1 MAQIYTDIL
10 LDFTADMV
18 LRGQGADPAVVRTR
32 RPVLVD
38 LAQKAIDV
46 GAGLVSPAVI
56 HDTFSVS
63 KDKQTGIF
71 LNGMYALAGELISEQ
86 LAGAGRIALAIVT
99 IGSALEE
106 KIYQAGHDG
115 DMALSLAL
123 DGLANAAVDM
133 LSFWYCQK
141 IEQQAEEAG
150 QSSTIAFSPGMLGWS
165 VEQGQ
170 PQVFAAL
177 QPDPQL
183 VRLLPSGM
191 MLPRKSASMAIG
203 LGGQIQGGGKPC
215 KFCSMNS
222 MCSYHQALETP

>member
-1 MAQIYTDIL
+1 LAQIYTDIL

>member
-1 MAQIYTDIL
+1 MAQIYTDIP

-18 LRGQGADPAVVRTR
+18 LRGQGADPAVVRAR
-32 RPVLVD
+32 RPVLVG
-38 LAQKAIDV
+38 LAEKAIDA
-46 GAGLVSPAVI
+46 GARLVSPAVI
-56 HDTFSVS
+56 HDAFTVS
-63 KDKQTGIF
+63 RDKFQRILLSGKHE
-71 LNGMYALAGELISEQ
+71 LAGDLVSEQ
-86 LAGAGRIALAIVT
+86 LAGAERIALAIAT
-99 IGSALEE
+99 IGPALEE
-106 KIYQAGHDG
+106 KIHQVGRDG

-133 LSFWYCQK
+133 LSFWFCRK
-141 IEQQAEEAG
+141 IEQQAEMEG

-177 QPDPQL
+177 QPDPKL
-183 VRLLPSGM
+183 VTLLPSGM

-203 LGGQIQGGGKPC
+203 VGGQIQGGGKPC

-222 MCSYHQALETP
+222 MCSYHQAMETT

>member
-18 LRGQGADPAVVRTR
+18 LRGQGADPAVVRAR

-46 GAGLVSPAVI
+46 GAELVSPAVI

>member
-1 MAQIYTDIL
+1 LAQIYTDIL

-141 IEQQAEEAG
+141 IEQQAEAAG
-150 QSSTIAFSPGMLGWS
+150 QSSTIAFSSGMLGWS

>member
-1 MAQIYTDIL
+1 LAKIYTDIL

-18 LRGQGADPAVVRTR
+18 LRGQGADPVVVRKR

-38 LAQKAIDV
+38 LSQKAIDV
-46 GAGLVSPAVI
+46 GAGLISPAVI
-56 HDTFSVS
+56 HDTFTVS
-63 KDKQTGIF
+63 RDKQKGIF
-71 LNGMYALAGELISEQ
+71 LNGKYVLAGELISEQ
-86 LAGAGRIALAIVT
+86 LSGADKIALAVVT

-106 KIYQAGHDG
+106 KIHQTGLDG

-133 LSFWYCQK
+133 LSFWYCRQ
-141 IEQQAEEAG
+141 IEQQAEDAG
-150 QSSTIAFSPGMLGWS
+150 QASTIAFSPGMLGWS

-170 PQVFAAL
+170 PQVFDAL
-177 QPDPQL
+177 KPDPQM
-183 VRLLPSGM
+183 VKLLPSGM

-222 MCSYHQALETP
+222 MCSYHQAMETV